1 MPCRKRGFDSRWVLS
16 PVEQRSARRSDKAE
30 IVGSNP
36 TGRTA
41 MSLSLK
47 RKRSSSLTLQAQ
59 TGDRRLRRALVE
71 QRSARHVDIVEADGS
86 NPSGSSDGLVVQR
99 QRCLAHIQE
108 TGVRFPPRPLFG
120 LLVQQEDA
128 ALARRRS
135 GCDSLAVHCALEL
148 RYSTFDVRH
157 SIFLGLFVEQKCRT
171 SNVEYR
177 MSNETCPGGERDI
190 MPRS

>member
-71 QRSARHVDIVEADGS
+71 QRSARHVDIVETDGS

-108 TGVRFPPRPLFG
+108 TGVRFPPRPLVKNGDWLRPFLSRTSPGPMTGRCLSPFFTTSSG

-135 GCDSLAVHCALEL
+135 GCDSLAVHC
-148 RYSTFDVRH
+148 
-157 SIFLGLFVEQKCRT
+157 
-171 SNVEYR
+171 
-177 MSNETCPGGERDI
+177 CPGGERDI
-190 MPRS
+190 TSRS